1 MDSGNQATGGSS
13 MTTTD
18 GDKDDDLLLT
28 SIFHFKEEINKKRIG
43 NIIGHNSLLWIILH

>member
-18 GDKDDDLLLT
+18 GDKDDNLLLT
-28 SIFHFKEEINKKRIG
+28 SIFHFEKKSIRNTLVILLA
-43 NIIGHNSLLWIILH
+43 IIHYCG